1 MNADLRKK
9 ARNNF
14 EKDFLKLINNTAF
27 GKNMKNKKIQSH

>member
-27 GKNMKNKKIQSH
+27 GKTMKNKKIQSH